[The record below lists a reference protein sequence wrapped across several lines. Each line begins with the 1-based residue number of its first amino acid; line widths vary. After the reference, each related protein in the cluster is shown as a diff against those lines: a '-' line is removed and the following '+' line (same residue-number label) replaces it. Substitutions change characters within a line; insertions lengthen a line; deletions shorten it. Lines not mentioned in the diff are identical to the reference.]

1 MLVISNHKEIQKSL
15 IEITAQA
22 GLTQI
27 HEEPT
32 REKNLLDLVFTSNAT
47 QTKSST
53 NIPGISDHAIII
65 RHGHKTIPRKSY
77 IWRKANWPKIEDL
90 EHLTDE
96 IKKTKKQA
104 NTEELWIIF
113 KDSLQQ
119 SMDKKHT
126 IQTNKIK
133 Q

>member
-1 MLVISNHKEIQKSL
+1 M
-15 IEITAQA
+15 
-22 GLTQI
+22 
-27 HEEPT
+27 
-32 REKNLLDLVFTSNAT
+32 D
-47 QTKSST
+47 TK
-53 NIPGISDHAIII
+53 PYYQ
-65 RHGHKTIPRKSY
+65 KTIPRKSY
-77 IWRKANWPKIEDL
+77 IWRKANQQKIEEDL
-90 EHLTDE
+90 EHLADE
-96 IKKTKKQA
+96 IKKPKKQA